1 MTKRGLHRLG
11 PVVGLVLFAVA
22 LWVLHGELRHYS
34 YRQVLD
40 QFRSLP
46 ADRVALALLL
56 TIVSYALLTGYD
68 TMGLWYARHRLAY
81 RRTALASFV
90 GYAFSN
96 TVGYSLISGGSVRLR
111 LYSGWGLSAVKITKV
126 IAFCGVTF
134 WLGFLTLAGAVFTVE
149 PVTLPATLHLP
160 FASARP
166 LGVLFL
172 LIVAGVAVVSF
183 ARREPI
189 RVRGLEFPI
198 PTPRLLAGQLVV
210 SCLDWATVG
219 AILYC
224 LLPAGGTLS
233 YAGFLGIFLMAQILG
248 VVSQVPGGLGVF
260 ETVMLVMLAPHIP
273 AATVLGSLLAFRIVY
288 YVVPLAA
295 AALVLAAHELAQRR
309 EGVRRVARIFGKW
322 APSVVPQALAITS
335 FLGGA
340 ILLFS
345 GATPTIRGRLLWI
358 HDFIPL
364 PVVELSHFLGS
375 VAGAALLI
383 IAQGLKRRL
392 DGAYLL
398 TVFLLS
404 TGIVLSLLKGLDW
417 EEAAALAIMLAALL
431 PCRHHFYRK
440 TSLTREWLSPTWI
453 GAIVLVLLAS
463 MWLGFFSYKHVEYS
477 DQLWWRFAFY
487 GGDAPRFLR
496 ATVGA
501 LGVALLFGV
510 ARLLRPTPPERATAT
525 EEELERVRTITA
537 RSPKTYANLALL
549 GDKRFLFSDQ
559 GNAFIMYGVQGRS
572 LVALGDPVGPADEM
586 TELVWRF
593 GELCDRHD
601 DWPVFYE
608 VGREHLHLYLDL
620 GLSVLRL
627 GEEARVP
634 LCGFSLDGHE
644 RKWLRHVNRRLTEE
658 GCTFEIVPREAVP
671 EHLAEIK
678 AISDAWL
685 AGKSAREKGFS
696 LGFFSPAY
704 LAQLPVAVVR
714 QGGRMVAFAN
724 VWQGA
729 GHEELSVD
737 LMRYLRDAPNG
748 VMEYVFIKL
757 MLWGSEQGYRWFNLG
772 MAPLSGMQDRGLAP
786 LWMRLGALIYRHG
799 ENFYNFQGLRQYKGK
814 FNPSWEAKYMASPGG
829 LALPRIVANVAGLIS
844 GGVKGGVRR

>member
-1 MTKRGLHRLG
+1 MTKRALHRFG
-11 PVVGLVLFAVA
+11 PVVGLVLFLAA

-46 ADRVALALLL
+46 SSRVALALLL
-56 TIVSYALLTGYD
+56 TIASYVLLTGYD
-68 TMGLWYARHRLAY
+68 TLGLWYARHRLPY
-81 RRTALASFV
+81 RKTALASFV

-111 LYSGWGLSAVKITKV
+111 LYSGWGLSAIKITQV

-134 WLGFLTLAGAVFTVE
+134 WLGFLSLAGAVFSAE
-149 PVTLPATLHLP
+149 AVTLPASLHLP

-172 LIVAGVAVVSF
+172 MLVVGYFAVGVMRKKPF
-183 ARREPI
+183 RI
-189 RVRGLEFPI
+189 RGLEFPV
-198 PTPRLLAGQLVV
+198 PGSHLLAGQLVV

-224 LLPAGGTLS
+224 LLPGGAALS
-233 YAGFLGIFLMAQILG
+233 YPAFLGIFLMAQILG
-248 VVSQVPGGLGVF
+248 VVSQVPGGLGIF
-260 ETVMLVMLAPHIP
+260 ESVMLVMLAPYLP

-288 YVVPLAA
+288 YVVPLTA
-295 AALVLAAHELAQRR
+295 AALVLGVHELVQRR
-309 EGVRRVARIFGKW
+309 EGVRRVARLFGRW

-335 FLGGA
+335 FLGGV

-345 GATPTIRGRLLWI
+345 GATPAARGRLVWLR
-358 HDFIPL
+358 DFIPL
-364 PVVELSHFLGS
+364 PVVELSHFIGS

-383 IAQGLKRRL
+383 IAQGLQRRL

-398 TVFLLS
+398 SVSLLS
-404 TGIVLSLLKGLDW
+404 TGIVVSLLKGLDW
-417 EEAAALAIMLAALL
+417 EEAAALAVMLAALL
-431 PCRHHFYRK
+431 PCRGHFYRK

-453 GAIVLVLLAS
+453 GAIVLVLVAS
-463 MWLGFFSYKHVEYS
+463 IWLGFFAYKHVEYS

-487 GGDAPRFLR
+487 RGDAPRFLR

-501 LGVALLFGV
+501 LGVALLFAI
-510 ARLLRPTPPERATAT
+510 ARLLRPARPETVAAT
-525 EEELERVRTITA
+525 EADREAVCAIVA

-549 GDKRFLFSDQ
+549 GDKSFLFNDA
-559 GNAFIMYGVQGRS
+559 GTAFIMYGVQGRS
-572 LVALGDPVGPADEM
+572 WVALGDPVGPVEEM
-586 TELVWRF
+586 PELVWRF

-634 LCGFSLDGHE
+634 LAGFSLEGHE
-644 RKWLRHVNRRLTEE
+644 RKWLRYVNRKLGEE
-658 GCTFEIVPREAVP
+658 GCTFEVLPREAVP
-671 EHLAEIK
+671 GQLAELR
-678 AISDAWL
+678 AVSDEWL
-685 AGKSAREKGFS
+685 AGKNTREKGFS
-696 LGFFSPAY
+696 LGSFSEEY
-704 LAQLPVAVVR
+704 LAQFPVAVVR
-714 QGGRMVAFAN
+714 QGGRVAAFAN
-724 VWQGA
+724 LWSA
-729 GHEELSVD
+729 AEHEELSVD
-737 LMRYLRDAPNG
+737 LMRYHRDAPGG

-757 MLWGSEQGYRWFNLG
+757 MLWGNEQGYRWFNLG
-772 MAPLSGMQDRGLAP
+772 MAPLSGMQDRALAP

-799 ENFYNFQGLRQYKGK
+799 ENFYNFQGLRQYKDK
-814 FNPSWEAKYMASPGG
+814 FNPQWEAKYLAAPGG
-829 LALPRIVANVAGLIS
+829 LALPRIVANVASLIS
-844 GGVKGGVRR
+844 GGLKGVVRK